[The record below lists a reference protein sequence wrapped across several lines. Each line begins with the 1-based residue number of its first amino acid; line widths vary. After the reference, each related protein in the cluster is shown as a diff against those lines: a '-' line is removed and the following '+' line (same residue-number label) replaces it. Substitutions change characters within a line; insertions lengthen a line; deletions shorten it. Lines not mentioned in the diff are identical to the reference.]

1 MGSSLVYLFM
11 ILLIIMAGEKA
22 VPPFDIDDNDAVPTV
37 ILAPASLF
45 DIQMYSNL
53 KRYLFDIRFL

>member
-1 MGSSLVYLFM
+1 
-11 ILLIIMAGEKA
+11 MAGEKA

-53 KRYLFDIRFL
+53 KRYLFDIRFLWFFFLWVVFVDIVL